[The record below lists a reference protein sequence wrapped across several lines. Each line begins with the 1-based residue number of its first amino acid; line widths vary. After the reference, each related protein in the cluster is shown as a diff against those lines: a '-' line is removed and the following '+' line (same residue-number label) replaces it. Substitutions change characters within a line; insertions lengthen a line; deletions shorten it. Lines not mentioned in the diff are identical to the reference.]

1 MEQIKWKEL
10 LMKYKVQIGVVV
22 AVILVVA
29 VAALAGGG
37 SAANQESTAEE
48 ETQDGTAETAEEE
61 TQDGTAETADDTAET
76 VEEEPNELEEN
87 THSSI
92 QRLIEKYCECMANGD
107 VDALETIVDVLTDED
122 KASIQSRSAFIEA
135 YENVTCYTKNGPVD
149 DSYIVF
155 VCYDMKLI
163 NIETSAP
170 DIICLY
176 VGPKDENGNRLI
188 HYGDIDESMQAYVAE
203 LEQDPDVQALY
214 DDVRTRYQQA
224 QEQDPTLAEF
234 IQRISGEVAA
244 EPAEESQETA
254 ETEEPADETAETGE
268 TEETAE
274 PAETTGET
282 GEGTV
287 LNRQTRAAES
297 VNMRAEAS
305 TDSERLAL
313 IYQGETVTQIQAYD
327 NGWSQIEYNGVTG
340 YVMTEYLEG
349 GSAPADTS
357 SESSESTGASTGNR
371 QTRVTESV
379 NMRAEA
385 STDSERLAL
394 IYQGETVTQIQAY
407 DNGWSQI
414 EYNGTTGYI
423 LTEYLE

>member
-1 MEQIKWKEL
+1 MD
-10 LMKYKVQIGVVV
+10 
-22 AVILVVA
+22 
-29 VAALAGGG
+29 
-37 SAANQESTAEE
+37 S
-48 ETQDGTAETAEEE
+48 
-61 TQDGTAETADDTAET
+61 
-76 VEEEPNELEEN
+76 LE
-87 THSSI
+87 
-92 QRLIEKYCECMANGD
+92 A
-107 VDALETIVDVLTDED
+107 IVDVLTDED
-122 KASIQSRSAFIEA
+122 KASIQSRSAFIED
-135 YENVTCYTKNGPVD
+135 YENVTSYTKDGPVE

-176 VGPKDENGNRLI
+176 VGPKDESGNRLI
-188 HYGDIDESMQAYVAE
+188 HYGDIDESMQEYVAE

-234 IQRISGEVAA
+234 IQRISGELTEESA
-244 EPAEESQETA
+244 ESQETTETTETE
-254 ETEEPADETAETGE
+254 ETEEPAEETADTAEAGETAESA
-268 TEETAE
+268 ETAE
-274 PAETTGET
+274 ET

-287 LNRQTRAAES
+287 LNRQTRVAES

-349 GSAPADTS
+349 SSASADTSGEGQSAGTS
-357 SESSESTGASTGNR
+357 SESR

-379 NMRAEA
+379 NMRGEA

-394 IYQGETVTQIQAY
+394 IYPGETVTQIQSY

-414 EYNGTTGYI
+414 EYNGMTGYI

>member
-1 MEQIKWKEL
+1 MEQMKWKEL
-10 LMKYKVQIGVVV
+10 FMKYKVQIGVVV

-48 ETQDGTAETAEEE
+48 AAQGSDAETTE
-61 TQDGTAETADDTAET
+61 DTAKA

-87 THSSI
+87 NSGSI
-92 QRLIEKYCECMANGD
+92 ERLIGQYCECLANGD
-107 VDALETIVDVLTDED
+107 VDTLATLVDVLTDEE
-122 KASIQSRSAFIEA
+122 KESIQYRAELIES
-135 YENVTCYTKNGPVD
+135 YDNINCYTKRGLEEG
-149 DSYIVF
+149 SSIVF
-155 VCYDMKLI
+155 VTYDMKLI

-170 DIICLY
+170 GIICLY
-176 VGPKDENGNRLI
+176 VSAKDANGDRKIL
-188 HYGDIDESMQAYVAE
+188 YGEIDEELQAYVDE
-203 LEQDPDVQALY
+203 LERDPEVQALY
-214 DDVRTRYQQA
+214 DDVETRYQQA
-224 QEQDPTLAEF
+224 QEHDPTLAEF
-234 IQRISGEVAA
+234 IGRISGIVTD
-244 EPAEESQETA
+244 ETE
-254 ETEEPADETAETGE
+254 ETEEPAEETADTAEAGETAESA
-268 TEETAE
+268 ETAE
-274 PAETTGET
+274 ET

-287 LNRQTRAAES
+287 LNRQTRVAES

-349 GSAPADTS
+349 SSASADTSGEEQSAGTS
-357 SESSESTGASTGNR
+357 SESR

-394 IYQGETVTQIQAY
+394 IYPGETVTQIQSY

-414 EYNGTTGYI
+414 EYNGMTGYI

>member
-1 MEQIKWKEL
+1 MEQMKWKEL
-10 LMKYKVQIGVVV
+10 FMKYNVQIGVVV

-48 ETQDGTAETAEEE
+48 AAQGSDAETTE
-61 TQDGTAETADDTAET
+61 DTAEA
-76 VEEEPNELEEN
+76 VEEEPNELEEK
-87 THSSI
+87 THASI
-92 QRLIEKYCECMANGD
+92 ERLIERYCEYMASGD
-107 VDALETIVDVLTDED
+107 VDSLEAIVDVLTDED

-135 YENVTCYTKNGPVD
+135 YENVTSYTKDGPVE

-176 VGPKDENGNRLI
+176 VGPKDESGNRLI
-188 HYGDIDESMQAYVAE
+188 HYGDIDESMQEYVAE

-234 IQRISGEVAA
+234 IQRISGELTEESA
-244 EPAEESQETA
+244 ESQETTETTETE
-254 ETEEPADETAETGE
+254 ETEEPAEETADTAEAGETAESA
-268 TEETAE
+268 ETAE
-274 PAETTGET
+274 ET

-287 LNRQTRAAES
+287 LNRQTRVAES

-349 GSAPADTS
+349 SSASADTSGEEQSAGTS
-357 SESSESTGASTGNR
+357 SESR

-379 NMRAEA
+379 NMRGEA

-394 IYQGETVTQIQAY
+394 IYPGETVTQIQSY

-414 EYNGTTGYI
+414 EYNGMTGYI